1 MANTKK
7 IILPIVA
14 LVAAAIGI
22 FFLAPLQA
30 WKKKTGIRAIPDKK
44 IANRETLLAETNQ
57 THVYTPDNTKY
68 YVYCVWWWKAY
79 FGTQMEYT
87 DENHTYEGGQID
99 EITVTP

>member
-30 WKKKTGIRAIPDKK
+30 WKKKTGIRCIPDV
-44 IANRETLLAETNQ
+44 ITNVEPILQDAPQ
-57 THVYTPDNTKY
+57 TVVHTPDNTPY
-68 YVYCVWWWKAY
+68 YAYCIWWWKAY

>member
-1 MANTKK
+1 MMASKK

-30 WKKKTGIRAIPDKK
+30 WKKKTGIRCIP
-44 IANRETLLAETNQ
+44 NVMNNAETIQANTSQ
-57 THVYTPDNTKY
+57 TVIHTPDNTSY
-68 YVYCVWWWKAY
+68 YTYCIWWWEAY
-79 FGTQMEYT
+79 FGTQLEYT